1 MSKVKTRNNIVQ
13 SRLKF
18 LTGITCPPAV
28 NSKSARTETNKLID
42 GLYKLIFTW
51 IALNRWGW
59 GRHQRSEEREKGKKE
74 NRKTGKK
81 KKRKRKR
88 KNVSD
93 ELRSLKLRSL

>member
-1 MSKVKTRNNIVQ
+1 VSKVKTRNNIVQ

-74 NRKTGKK
+74 TGKQEKKKEKK
-81 KKRKRKR
+81 KKKECVR
-88 KNVSD
+88 
-93 ELRSLKLRSL
+93 